1 MSPAIN
7 PLVEDLASPHIP
19 EAQGWARAYDGSL
32 GPLINLSQAVPGA
45 PPPPELLER
54 LAAAAGDPEVAR
66 YGSIEGEAPLR
77 DVYASHVSRLYGGT
91 VRPAD
96 ISITTGCNQA
106 FFAAM
111 MLLARAGDAVILPQ
125 PWYFNHQ
132 MTLDMLGIA
141 IRGLP
146 CTPERGFVPDVG
158 EAEALIDGSVKAL
171 VLVTPNNPTGAV
183 YPPGVIE
190 DFAAMCRRRGI
201 WLIVDETYRDFLP
214 MGVNRA
220 HGLLEGDAWREGVIQ
235 LYSFS
240 KAYAIP
246 GHRLGALVAD
256 ERLVAQLA
264 KIMDSLQICAPR
276 VGQTALAW
284 AVDAL
289 ADWREGNRAEI
300 NRRSRAFEAALGRV
314 PGWRIDSIGA
324 YFAYV
329 RHPFAGVPAARVA
342 RALAERRGVSCLP
355 GPYFGPGQET
365 HLRIAVAN
373 VAAEA
378 LGPLPER
385 LASFMP

>member
-7 PLVEDLASPHIP
+7 PLVRDLASPHIP
-19 EAQGWARAYDGSL
+19 EAQGWARAYDGAM
-32 GPLINLSQAVPGA
+32 GPLINLSQAVPGS

-54 LAAAAGDPEVAR
+54 LAAAAGAPETAR
-66 YGSIEGEAPLR
+66 YGAIEGDEPLR
-77 DVYASHVSRLYGGT
+77 EAYAADVSRLYGGRVDT
-91 VRPAD
+91 GDV
-96 ISITTGCNQA
+96 SITTGCNQA

-132 MTLDMLGIA
+132 MTLDMLGLE

-146 CTPERGFVPDVG
+146 CLPERGFVPDVG
-158 EAEALIDGSVKAL
+158 EAEALIDERVRAL

-190 DFAAMCRRRGI
+190 AFAAMCRRRGI
-201 WLIVDETYRDFLP
+201 WLVVDETYRDFMP
-214 MGVNRA
+214 AGVNRA
-220 HGLLEGDAWREGVIQ
+220 HGLFADEGWREGVIQ

-256 ERLVAQLA
+256 APIVAQLA

-276 VGQTALAW
+276 AGQTAVAW
-284 AVDAL
+284 AVEAL
-289 ADWREGNRAEI
+289 RGWREDNRLEI
-300 NRRSRAFEAALGRV
+300 NRRSHAFQDAMADA

-324 YFAYV
+324 YFAYL
-329 RHPFAGVPAARVA
+329 RHPFDGVPATAVA

-355 GPYFGPGQET
+355 GSYFGPGQDT

-378 LGPLPER
+378 LEPLGQR
-385 LASFMP
+385 LAGFTP